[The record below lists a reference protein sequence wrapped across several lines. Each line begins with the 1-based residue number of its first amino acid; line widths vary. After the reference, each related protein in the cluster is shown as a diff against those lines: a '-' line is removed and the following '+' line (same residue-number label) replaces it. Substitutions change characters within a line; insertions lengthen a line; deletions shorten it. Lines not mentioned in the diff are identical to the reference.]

1 MRWNRERRSGH
12 KGSLHPLQPRLG
24 RFEALVEKRGAAGYL
39 RLLDVADFGFAA
51 AAVLAAGFFG
61 GAGFAL
67 AGALAAAGLA
77 GAFPGAA
84 LAPAEVFAR
93 PRGSAAGLPSRS
105 AIS

>member
-1 MRWNRERRSGH
+1 MGEGDHAVGRPQGA
-12 KGSLHPLQPRLG
+12 RLSTG
-24 RFEALVEKRGAAGYL
+24 YRVVEGAAGYL

-61 GAGFAL
+61 AAGFAL

-84 LAPAEVFAR
+84 LAPADVFAR
-93 PRGSAAGLPSRS
+93 PRGSATGLPSRS
-105 AIS
+105 AISSSA